1 MRIIELLKKEY
12 KLFIR
17 NRKQV
22 WTVVL
27 LPLFFSLIYVLM
39 FSFSNIDLTVS
50 VCNLDK
56 GEYSS
61 SLVSTLS
68 AAFETSV
75 YAEDNA
81 SACFAVIKDD
91 ILSGKMLGIIIRSD
105 FSENIANY
113 EQPVLN
119 LYFDNSKPNLGFFAQ
134 SYLMNQISSFNN
146 EILRQTESEIKDTT
160 YSIETD
166 LEKTIQLLN
175 LMEYA
180 IPDAVKPSYDEL
192 KNNVAEYYNK
202 ISGLNRIDLEFLVN
216 PVDTQLV
223 GIFKGSNSDGF
234 SFSVLYVVVNII
246 VILLLSSVSMVYD
259 RKNKFL
265 TRLKTSSTPVIYY
278 IISKLLFFTLIG
290 FVIFVPSYLVFA
302 ANNAYFNTNIIT
314 LITGLILVSGISALI
329 GCVIGLSSSNESSST
344 MISVFIGFLFLL
356 LSGLFYPVDL
366 LPGLAKSMLV
376 LLPTSFEI
384 NLLNNALIFNT
395 SIQVLNE
402 TIYYLAGYLLL
413 FFGLNYYLIVKDQ

>member
-134 SYLMNQISSFNN
+134 SYLMNQISSFN
-146 EILRQTESEIKDTT
+146 T
-160 YSIETD
+160 
-166 LEKTIQLLN
+166 
-175 LMEYA
+175 
-180 IPDAVKPSYDEL
+180 
-192 KNNVAEYYNK
+192 
-202 ISGLNRIDLEFLVN
+202 
-216 PVDTQLV
+216 
-223 GIFKGSNSDGF
+223 
-234 SFSVLYVVVNII
+234 
-246 VILLLSSVSMVYD
+246 
-259 RKNKFL
+259 KF
-265 TRLKTSSTPVIYY
+265 
-278 IISKLLFFTLIG
+278 
-290 FVIFVPSYLVFA
+290 
-302 ANNAYFNTNIIT
+302 
-314 LITGLILVSGISALI
+314 
-329 GCVIGLSSSNESSST
+329 
-344 MISVFIGFLFLL
+344 
-356 LSGLFYPVDL
+356 
-366 LPGLAKSMLV
+366 
-376 LLPTSFEI
+376 
-384 NLLNNALIFNT
+384 
-395 SIQVLNE
+395 
-402 TIYYLAGYLLL
+402 
-413 FFGLNYYLIVKDQ
+413 